1 MADARVRLVT
11 EEADLDEPAY
21 ARSESEEF
29 GDALLD
35 ALDSEESDE
44 EAQQSR
50 VRLANALR

>member
-35 ALDSEESDE
+35 ALDSEDSDE